1 MFLLYLV
8 EIFHGFS
15 KFLIVIGIVARQTC
29 MFIEKKKAEEN
40 YSQKLAEIIYERSH
54 SCQNVL
60 QILNSV
66 QSNSPNFK
74 SVTYSEVCQTY
85 KMECFAKTV
94 NGF

>member
-1 MFLLYLV
+1 MFLPYLV

-29 MFIEKKKAEEN
+29 MFFEKKKAEEN
-40 YSQKLAEIIYERSH
+40 SSQELAEIIYERSH

-66 QSNSPNFK
+66 QSNPPNFK
-74 SVTYSEVCQTY
+74 SVTYSGVCQTY
-85 KMECFAKTV
+85 KIEGFAKTV